1 MNVKSCPALSPCD
14 RLPVLLAQ
22 VPQRARTGLEC
33 FSPVGMPTCFLM
45 LTFSIF
51 SFVSKAAKLHD
62 VRVVTTVL
70 SFRGRENTTLL

>member
-22 VPQRARTGLEC
+22 VPQRARTGLER

-51 SFVSKAAKLHD
+51 SFVSKAAKLDD